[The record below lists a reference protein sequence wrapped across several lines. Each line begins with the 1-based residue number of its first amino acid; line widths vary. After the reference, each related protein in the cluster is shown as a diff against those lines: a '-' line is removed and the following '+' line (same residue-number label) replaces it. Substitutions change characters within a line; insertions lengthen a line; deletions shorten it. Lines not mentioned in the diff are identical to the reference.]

1 MFINHKHK
9 FIFIHIPKN
18 AGTSIRNSFQIEGY
32 DKKVVNK
39 PYPHNSCSEIK
50 NYCGETVW
58 EAFYKFAV
66 IRNPYERLV
75 SYYHFHKSPQ
85 YRYPALANKYSF
97 SEWLKR
103 GLDNNLKKTQS
114 DYLDVEINQIATF
127 DTLQDDFNLFCDS
140 IGIPKYIL
148 PKYNVSK
155 HEHWETYYS
164 DDDKKLVYGIFKE
177 DFDRFGFP
185 I

>member
-50 NYCGETVW
+50 TYCGDTVW
-58 EAFYKFAV
+58 ETFYKFAV

-85 YRYPALANKYSF
+85 YRFPALANKYTF
-97 SEWLKR
+97 SDWIRK
-103 GLDNNLKKTQS
+103 GLDNNLKKTRQFS
-114 DYLDVEINQIATF
+114 ARV
-127 DTLQDDFNLFCDS
+127 
-140 IGIPKYIL
+140 
-148 PKYNVSK
+148 
-155 HEHWETYYS
+155 
-164 DDDKKLVYGIFKE
+164 
-177 DFDRFGFP
+177 R
-185 I
+185 